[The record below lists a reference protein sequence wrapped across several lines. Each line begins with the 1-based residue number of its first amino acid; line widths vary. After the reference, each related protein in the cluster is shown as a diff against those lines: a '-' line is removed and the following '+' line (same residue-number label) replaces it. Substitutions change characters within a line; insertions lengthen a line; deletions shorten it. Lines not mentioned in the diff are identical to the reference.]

1 MKTMVYSK
9 DQIVKSLDGMDL
21 IKDIE
26 IGFVEY
32 SKGNTVVP
40 PVGELLFSNPPGDVH
55 IKYGYI
61 KGHDN
66 YVIKIASGFSENYKL
81 GLSSSHGV
89 MVMFDNKT
97 GYLKCLLHD
106 EGYLTNIRTAIAG
119 AICAKYLAPDNI
131 NCIGIIGTGIQA
143 RLQLKYLKDIIK
155 CREVVI
161 LGRDEKK
168 INDYIKEMSK
178 EGFNICKVNNS
189 SELCNKSNLIVTTTS
204 ANQSLI
210 SKSDVMP
217 GTHITA
223 VGSDT
228 PEKRELDPAILGISH
243 CIVVDSIS
251 QCKERGET
259 KYALD
264 DKIIKE
270 NDLIELGTVIESGQ
284 KARSEQHEITV
295 ADLTGVAV
303 QDIMITN
310 AVYNKLNNK

>member
-1 MKTMVYSK
+1 
-9 DQIVKSLDGMDL
+9 
-21 IKDIE
+21 
-26 IGFVEY
+26 
-32 SKGNTVVP
+32 
-40 PVGELLFSNPPGDVH
+40 
-55 IKYGYI
+55 
-61 KGHDN
+61 
-66 YVIKIASGFSENYKL
+66 
-81 GLSSSHGV
+81 
-89 MVMFDNKT
+89 
-97 GYLKCLLHD
+97 
-106 EGYLTNIRTAIAG
+106 
-119 AICAKYLAPDNI
+119 
-131 NCIGIIGTGIQA
+131 
-143 RLQLKYLKDIIK
+143 
-155 CREVVI
+155 
-161 LGRDEKK
+161 
-168 INDYIKEMSK
+168 
-178 EGFNICKVNNS
+178 
-189 SELCNKSNLIVTTTS
+189 
-204 ANQSLI
+204 
-210 SKSDVMP
+210 MP

-310 AVYNKLNNK
+310 AVYNKLNNKWWIWFLFYFQYYS